1 MEIELLQIE
10 VEFLLLKY
18 GETSVLKALSAAI
31 ASNEE
36 DLRGKICALRGKI
49 NALKEKK
56 AQTTKNTRAKKQPL
70 DVAKEIIAGS
80 TNEDQLL
87 SLAILYQNRQF
98 LPQLKDVKRFLGRF
112 NVFKNVKSR
121 NDATRAVFE
130 SLSRCSQEELM
141 SFTADTN
148 TGGQSSFSKL
158 AEHIMGDRGN
168 KSYSN

>member
-10 VEFLLLKY
+10 VEILLLKY
-18 GETSVLKALSAAI
+18 GETAVLKALSAAI
-31 ASNEE
+31 ASNES
-36 DLRGKICALRGKI
+36 DLRGKISAM
-49 NALKEKK
+49 KEKK

-80 TNEDQLL
+80 INEDQLM
-87 SLAILYQNRQF
+87 SLAILYQNREF

-112 NVFKNVKSR
+112 NVFKDVKSR

>member
-1 MEIELLQIE
+1 MEVELLQIE
-10 VEFLLLKY
+10 VEILLLKY

-36 DLRGKICALRGKI
+36 DLRGKIS
-49 NALKEKK
+49 ALKEKK

-80 TNEDQLL
+80 TNEDQLM

-112 NVFKNVKSR
+112 NIIKNVKSR

-141 SFTADTN
+141 SYTADTN

-158 AEHIMGDRGN
+158 AEHIMGNRGN